1 MKRIGSI
8 AVVLLVMTTVVVV
21 ARPHRGAMDRGVMDR
36 GMMDQPETSLTGRVI
51 LAEDTAPRLMVA
63 GDAYTLRMPRMLP
76 EGVQIQN
83 NSTMTMYGVV
93 REISSRD
100 LLTTERTM
108 MVRAVEQ
115 NGERLDLMPAGHR
128 ATVQRGPA
136 TPAPRRDMNPRGM
149 NPRDMRQQD
158 MGRRGR

>member
-8 AVVLLVMTTVVVV
+8 AVVLLVMTTVIVV
-21 ARPHRGAMDRGVMDR
+21 ARPHRGAMDREMMDR

-51 LAEDTAPRLMVA
+51 LAEDTAPQLMVA

-83 NSTMTMYGVV
+83 NSTMTMHGVV

-108 MVRAVEQ
+108 MVRAVEH
-115 NGERLDLMPAGHR
+115 NGERLDLMPASHR
-128 ATVQRGPA
+128 ATTQRGPA
-136 TPAPRRDMNPRGM
+136 TPAPRRDMNPR
-149 NPRDMRQQD
+149 QQD